1 MVWSSIG
8 RFGTLAVTLVITALV
23 ARLLTPDDFGSYL
36 LLVSSAA
43 TVALFAQAAL
53 PQTAVRS
60 VAAAVVDERGN
71 RARGAIGRVVRMTV
85 VTALVALAV
94 VASPA
99 RDLLQVAFPTV
110 PFDAAFAGF
119 VGIVAAR
126 LFENVW
132 PEIFR
137 GLKDFRNAAIFAGLA
152 SGAVLALLL
161 VLLQLRDSRPTL
173 NEILLVTALASGVAL
188 ALASLLLWRRV
199 RRLPRTTGERRFDF
213 SLIDVTLWGGI
224 ALNFVVTQMDLWVV
238 GALASPE
245 DLALYGAAYR
255 LSMVVQVPATIAQ
268 FVVPPLVVQ
277 LLAQRRKAQLQS
289 VVQSVATVASV
300 PSLAIVAFFALAG
313 PLVCALVYG
322 SFYADAGIV
331 LAVLALG
338 KAANVL
344 TGACGVTL
352 IMAGGRRQNL
362 VAMIVTFVVTLPL
375 QVLGFHLFGI
385 LGVAAA
391 TALGV
396 LLQNVLLVIAV
407 RRLVG
412 ISTLV
417 APIRTARLLR
427 RELRRQSP
435 AALVRSVL
443 RRPSAP
449 AEERRPSESVADPP

>member
-199 RRLPRTTGERRFDF
+199 G
-213 SLIDVTLWGGI
+213 
-224 ALNFVVTQMDLWVV
+224 
-238 GALASPE
+238 ASP
-245 DLALYGAAYR
+245 
-255 LSMVVQVPATIAQ
+255 
-268 FVVPPLVVQ
+268 
-277 LLAQRRKAQLQS
+277 
-289 VVQSVATVASV
+289 
-300 PSLAIVAFFALAG
+300 
-313 PLVCALVYG
+313 
-322 SFYADAGIV
+322 
-331 LAVLALG
+331 
-338 KAANVL
+338 
-344 TGACGVTL
+344 
-352 IMAGGRRQNL
+352 GRR
-362 VAMIVTFVVTLPL
+362 AS
-375 QVLGFHLFGI
+375 
-385 LGVAAA
+385 AD
-391 TALGV
+391 
-396 LLQNVLLVIAV
+396 
-407 RRLVG
+407 
-412 ISTLV
+412 ST
-417 APIRTARLLR
+417 
-427 RELRRQSP
+427 
-435 AALVRSVL
+435 
-443 RRPSAP
+443 SA
-449 AEERRPSESVADPP
+449 